1 MQYILYIVGIKKRD
15 YFLFINMFV
24 IKLFAVRDAFK
35 REANPEWWFS
45 WKLMFQLHSADIK
58 FAIKRKWLY
67 ITT

>member
-35 REANPEWWFS
+35 REANPE
-45 WKLMFQLHSADIK
+45 
-58 FAIKRKWLY
+58 
-67 ITT
+67 